1 MFVCRKQ
8 DQHGRALV
16 RGIAAAALSLVL
28 GGTAAAASAPHPMP
42 LGEQAAPPDGFLDF
56 CRRQPGDCGI
66 DPAEARAL
74 LRSSQSGSAQS
85 GSAWAWR
92 FAASRQAPGSV
103 YTPQRANLSEDDEVE
118 APRIENPAMTPE
130 LWAVAQRVNQYVNRT
145 IIRRSDWSAYGVND
159 RWATPLADGRRY
171 GDCEDYALEKRRL
184 LIQAGVPAQ
193 ALDIALATTRWG
205 DSHAVLLLSAGGGE
219 YVLDNLDA
227 WILPWDQAPYRWR
240 ARQVGGDPF
249 HWVRAATN

>member
-8 DQHGRALV
+8 DQQGRMLV
-16 RGIAAAALSLVL
+16 RGIAAAVLSLVL
-28 GGTAAAASAPHPMP
+28 GGIAAAAPAPYPMP
-42 LGEQAAPPDGFLDF
+42 LGEREAPPAGFLDF
-56 CRRQPGDCGI
+56 CRRQPADCGI
-66 DPAEARAL
+66 DPSEVRERL
-74 LRSSQSGSAQS
+74 HSSQTGST
-85 GSAWAWR
+85 WAWR
-92 FAASRQAPGSV
+92 FAASRQQAPGSV
-103 YTPQRANLSEDDEVE
+103 SIPQYADLSEGDD
-118 APRIENPAMTPE
+118 AGTSPIEDPAMTPE

-145 IIRRSDWSAYGVND
+145 IIRRSDRSAYGVND
-159 RWATPLADGRRY
+159 RWATPLAYGQRY

-184 LIQAGVPAQ
+184 LVKAGVPPQ
-193 ALDIALATTRWG
+193 ALNIALATTRWG

-249 HWVRAATN
+249 LWVRAATN

>member
-8 DQHGRALV
+8 GQHGRALI

-28 GGTAAAASAPHPMP
+28 GGIAAAAPAPYPMP
-42 LGEQAAPPDGFLDF
+42 LGERTAPPSGFLDF
-56 CRRQPGDCGI
+56 CRRQPGDCGV
-66 DPAEARAL
+66 DLAEVRDR
-74 LRSSQSGSAQS
+74 LRPSQSGSS
-85 GSAWAWR
+85 WAWR

-103 YTPQRANLSEDDEVE
+103 YVPQRANLPEDDDVE
-118 APRIENPAMTPE
+118 AARIEDPAMTPE
-130 LWAVAQRVNQYVNRT
+130 LWAVAQRINQYVNRT

-159 RWATPLADGRRY
+159 RWATPLSSGQRY
-171 GDCEDYALEKRRL
+171 GDCEDYALEKRKM
-184 LIQAGVPAQ
+184 LIEAGVPAQ
-193 ALDIALATTRWG
+193 ALNIALATTRWG
-205 DSHAVLLLSAGGGE
+205 DAHAVLLLSAGGGE

-249 HWVRAATN
+249 LWVRAATN

>member
-42 LGEQAAPPDGFLDF
+42 LGERAAPPAGFLDF

-66 DPAEARAL
+66 DPAEARGRL
-74 LRSSQSGSAQS
+74 GSSQS

-92 FAASRQAPGSV
+92 FAANRDAPNSV
-103 YTPQRANLSEDDEVE
+103 YVPHRANLDDGGDVE
-118 APRIENPAMTPE
+118 ASRIEDPAMTPE

-159 RWATPLADGRRY
+159 RWATPLAYGQRY

-184 LIQAGVPAQ
+184 LIEAGVPAQ
-193 ALDIALATTRWG
+193 ALNIALATTRWG

-249 HWVRAATN
+249 LWVRAATN